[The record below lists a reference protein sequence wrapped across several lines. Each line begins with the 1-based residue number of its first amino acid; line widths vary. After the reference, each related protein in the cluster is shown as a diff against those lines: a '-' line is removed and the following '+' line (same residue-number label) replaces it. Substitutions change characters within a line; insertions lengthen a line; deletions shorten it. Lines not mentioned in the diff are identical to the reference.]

1 MQTDE
6 TTRKLYSILIQLAK
20 GQDELAA
27 NEAAATPYWDPCPPT
42 VLGHR
47 TAATLLR
54 AEADRLAT
62 GRLVQVL
69 GGRS

>member
-6 TTRKLYSILIQLAK
+6 TIRKLSSSLIQLAR
-20 GQDELAA
+20 GLDELAA
-27 NEAAATPYWDPCPPT
+27 NEAAATRSWAPCPPT
-42 VLGHR
+42 VHGHR

-62 GRLVQVL
+62 ASA
-69 GGRS
+69 RS

>member
-6 TTRKLYSILIQLAK
+6 TTKKLYSILIQLAE

-27 NEAAATPYWDPCPPT
+27 DEAAATRSWAPCLPT

-47 TAATLLR
+47 TAPTWLR

-62 GRLVQVL
+62 A
-69 GGRS
+69 S

>member
-6 TTRKLYSILIQLAK
+6 TSRKLYSILVQLAK

-27 NEAAATPYWDPCPPT
+27 T
-42 VLGHR
+42 
-47 TAATLLR
+47 
-54 AEADRLAT
+54 EADRL
-62 GRLVQVL
+62 RLVQVL

>member
-6 TTRKLYSILIQLAK
+6 TTRKLHTILIQLAK
-20 GQDELAA
+20 RQDELAA
-27 NEAAATPYWDPCPPT
+27 TEAAAARYWAPCPPT

-62 GRLVQVL
+62 
-69 GGRS
+69 SS

>member
-6 TTRKLYSILIQLAK
+6 TTRRLDSILIQLAK
-20 GQDELAA
+20 RQDELAA
-27 NEAAATPYWDPCPPT
+27 PEAAATRYWPPCRPT

-62 GRLVQVL
+62 A
-69 GGRS
+69 S

>member
-27 NEAAATPYWDPCPPT
+27 NEAAATHYWAPCPPT

-47 TAATLLR
+47 TAATFLR

-62 GRLVQVL
+62 
-69 GGRS
+69 S